1 MERIAVSLLCHAGLE
16 VSRHFHHHGLVCEY
30 RRRKALWWGVGPAAS
45 LGGAGGRPPP
55 RLTAAASCEHKRETC
70 LDSDYSRARVDR
82 RAIRD
87 GSSSLVRFRL
97 CTVHGFLT
105 FA

>member
-30 RRRKALWWGVGPAAS
+30 RRRKAVVGCGPGGLSGWG
-45 LGGAGGRPPP
+45 GGATAA